1 MHLNSTAQEKR
12 EGVDTNSMPPRAH
25 EKKNSAWQSL
35 HHADVPTQKKNQI
48 TRILNRSRIRFIKAG
63 RFYPRRGQDKNTLR
77 KRFWKGNLRWEKRNI
92 FLRLLHNIPRA
103 KSSFGIIN
111 FLWFFYLVGA
121 GISYFFLFPPAGH
134 NRLVWMQLL
143 LRSDQGMIAVLV

>member
-1 MHLNSTAQEKR
+1 MSSKTFISQLSQAENIYFYCVKHPTQIKNPCHYRPHEKNTFQPFNKKNCFRHLRMHLNSTAQEKR

-77 KRFWKGNLRWEKRNI
+77 KRFWKGNLR
-92 FLRLLHNIPRA
+92 
-103 KSSFGIIN
+103 
-111 FLWFFYLVGA
+111 
-121 GISYFFLFPPAGH
+121 
-134 NRLVWMQLL
+134 
-143 LRSDQGMIAVLV
+143 